1 MNSGA
6 PSLTPVAMTFPSN
19 DFFIL
24 QPLFR
29 AVVIV
34 LLAKDYHI
42 RVADIGQLPVLVVL
56 TGIEDGLSAPLSLE
70 PLRDNVDRVIS
81 DKAVQVPLG
90 VAVDFVVALEQR
102 EVAAFGPQPDPV
114 ESTKNMQD
122 GCSFSLDSYPRAM
135 KKLGWGD
142 EPITGPSSTWVDDEK
157 YPEWSGDG
165 AIDDKNCYAQM
176 EKTYRWFLLCA
187 MAGISTVP
195 ANLRPGRRRQ
205 SI

>member
-6 PSLTPVAMTFPSN
+6 PSLTSVGMTFPSN

-29 AVVIV
+29 ALVIV
-34 LLAKDYHI
+34 LLTKDYHI

-56 TGIEDGLSAPLSLE
+56 TGIED
-70 PLRDNVDRVIS
+70 
-81 DKAVQVPLG
+81 VPLG
-90 VAVDFVVALEQR
+90 VAVDFVLALEQR
-102 EVAAFGPQPDPV
+102 EVAAIGPQPDPV

-122 GCSFSLDSYPRAM
+122 GCFFSLDSYPRAM

-165 AIDDKNCYAQM
+165 AIDDKHCYAKM